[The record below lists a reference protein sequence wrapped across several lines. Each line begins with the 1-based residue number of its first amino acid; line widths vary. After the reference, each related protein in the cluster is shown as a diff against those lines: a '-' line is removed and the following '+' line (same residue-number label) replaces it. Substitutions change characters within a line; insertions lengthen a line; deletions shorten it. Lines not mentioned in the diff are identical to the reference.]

1 MKELKFTNMIEDYN
15 FNREEISKIMSTNMN
30 FQYIDNVY
38 TKAVNVITWFHV
50 VDNFDYLN
58 KHKEARYILKVI
70 NEIFKEN
77 KMYNLKNLYSKKYDE
92 LIELELKRIYSD
104 EDGKLNNLIKAAKQ
118 FNLDK
123 EAYINQV
130 ASLNVSET
138 IESHE
143 KKIKNDCMEKTLES
157 IKIYFQKLEK
167 NNKNFADYIYAYA
180 YYASCQNY
188 GTDALYLIEEGTLS
202 INQIALLVYNGI
214 IKVETDDK
222 KNDKTYEIIVDA
234 LIKEDNYEGL
244 LLLLYK
250 IKKL

>member
-104 EDGKLNNLIKAAKQ
+104 EDGKLNNLIKAHKQ
-118 FNLDK
+118 GNKDK
-123 EAYINQV
+123 DSNINHNQRIK
-130 ASLNVSET
+130 LSET
-138 IESHE
+138 IESDE
-143 KKIKNDCMEKTLES
+143 KKIKKDSKENNSET
-157 IKIYFQKLEK
+157 IKR
-167 NNKNFADYIYAYA
+167 
-180 YYASCQNY
+180 
-188 GTDALYLIEEGTLS
+188 YLQT
-202 INQIALLVYNGI
+202 
-214 IKVETDDK
+214 
-222 KNDKTYEIIVDA
+222 
-234 LIKEDNYEGL
+234 
-244 LLLLYK
+244 
-250 IKKL
+250 